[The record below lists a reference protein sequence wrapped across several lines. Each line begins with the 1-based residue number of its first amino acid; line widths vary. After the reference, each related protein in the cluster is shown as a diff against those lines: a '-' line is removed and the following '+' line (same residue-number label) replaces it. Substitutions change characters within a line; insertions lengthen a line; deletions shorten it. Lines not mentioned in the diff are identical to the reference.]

1 MRNSLVETICKFAE
15 KDKNIILMTGDLGFN
30 VLDRFYFKFPD
41 QFINAGISEQN
52 MTSVAAGLALS
63 GKCVFT
69 YSIGSFTTL
78 RCFEQIRNDICY
90 HNANVKIISLA
101 AGFAYGALG
110 MSHHATEDIGCMKS
124 LPNLTIFSPCDPL
137 ETIAVTKEAMRL
149 KTPCYIRL
157 GRGGEPNIHSEFNTD
172 NFQLGKAYSVR
183 QGMSKKFIIFAT
195 GAITAQAKRAADLLA
210 ERGVSIGVYSF
221 PTIKPLDINF
231 IKRCAKEYD
240 TILTVEENNIY
251 SGFGASVADILS
263 TVRGNRAVIKK
274 FGMNDEFSS
283 IVGDTDYL
291 RKYYKMDAAAIM
303 EYILEENE
311 K

>member
-1 MRNSLVETICKFAE
+1 M
-15 KDKNIILMTGDLGFN
+15 
-30 VLDRFYFKFPD
+30 
-41 QFINAGISEQN
+41 
-52 MTSVAAGLALS
+52 
-63 GKCVFT
+63 
-69 YSIGSFTTL
+69 
-78 RCFEQIRNDICY
+78 
-90 HNANVKIISLA
+90 
-101 AGFAYGALG
+101 
-110 MSHHATEDIGCMKS
+110 
-124 LPNLTIFSPCDPL
+124 
-137 ETIAVTKEAMRL
+137 
-149 KTPCYIRL
+149 
-157 GRGGEPNIHSEFNTD
+157 
-172 NFQLGKAYSVR
+172 
-183 QGMSKKFIIFAT
+183 
-195 GAITAQAKRAADLLA
+195 LA